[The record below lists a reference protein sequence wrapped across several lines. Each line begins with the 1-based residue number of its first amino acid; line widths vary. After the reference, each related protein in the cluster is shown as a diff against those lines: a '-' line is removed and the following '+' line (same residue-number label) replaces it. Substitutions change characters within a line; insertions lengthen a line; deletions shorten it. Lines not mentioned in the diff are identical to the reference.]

1 MIKLQAV
8 VKRGNAI
15 GTVLRPHRHEDG
27 HYVVSMT
34 RFEKDYIRVAN
45 PDELPLW
52 VDKGYS
58 LRMSNPNVSNHR
70 SPSLISP
77 ASIEMLSEGTS
88 GADGG
93 AQPVSGTS
101 SSKILVMGSGVVVVI
116 ATLLYLF

>member
-1 MIKLQAV
+1 
-8 VKRGNAI
+8 
-15 GTVLRPHRHEDG
+15 
-27 HYVVSMT
+27 MT
-34 RFEKDYIRVAN
+34 RFEKDYIRFAN

-58 LRMSNPNVSNHR
+58 LRMSNPHVSNHR

-101 SSKILVMGSGVVVVI
+101 SLLSLTGIGGSALVD
-116 ATLLYLF
+116 ALNYAKF